1 MFSHLPSLIIYV
13 RHPQCAHNLGP
24 AEYTRLVQSG
34 EANKVSPLTDRGLM
48 QTVYTSEYLKRVFG
62 KFDLT
67 FASDFTRT
75 HAIPQELGS
84 DFVID
89 PRIGERWHGQLH
101 IRGGRFFEDFPEE
114 RGRWEA
120 DYYNYRAPDGE
131 SCPEVEARISDFLS
145 DKNLFADARLML
157 ISSHGISGL
166 CFRKVLLQA
175 SVEDWHAWHQSRADR
190 LGNASVTVY
199 KRLPDDK
206 YKIILYNHLPWKDY
220 LEEEAEG
227 VEA

>member
-1 MFSHLPSLIIYV
+1 MFSHLPPLIAYV
-13 RHPQCAHNLGP
+13 RHPQCKHNLGID
-24 AEYTRLVQSG
+24 EYTRLVQSG
-34 EANKVSPLTDRGLM
+34 ITNKASPLTDRGAM
-48 QTVYTSEYLKRVFG
+48 QTVHTAEYLKRVFG

-67 FASDFTRT
+67 FASDFART
-75 HAIPQELGS
+75 HAIPKEIGS

-89 PRIGERWHGQLH
+89 PRLGERWHGQLH
-101 IRGGRFFEDFPEE
+101 ERGNPFFEEFPEE
-114 RGRWEA
+114 RDRWNT
-120 DYYNYRAPDGE
+120 DYYNYKAPDGE

-166 CFRKVLLQA
+166 CFRKVLLEA

-199 KRLPDDK
+199 KRLPDGK
-206 YKIILYNHLPWKDY
+206 YEIILYNHLPWKDY
-220 LEEEAEG
+220 LDEETDG